1 MSIRHLLD
9 EHEAGLY
16 ERFVQLAE
24 KYQYGDLG
32 RAVTDAIRAWVQM
45 HERSDTG
52 PPPPV
57 NADATPQESGAVTTD
72 LTPPPPVDEED
83 AGPPT
88 SRK

>member
-1 MSIRHLLD
+1 MSIRQLLD

-24 KYQYGDLG
+24 KYQYRDLG
-32 RAVTDAIRAWVQM
+32 QAVTDAIRAWVET
-45 HERSDTG
+45 HEQSDTC
-52 PPPPV
+52 
-57 NADATPQESGAVTTD
+57 Q
-72 LTPPPPVDEED
+72 PPPVDEED